1 MNINIT
7 KREIFELL
15 QSENFVIGN
24 DLFSKS
30 KLLIEEKSNR
40 LLNNLSTEK
49 LAYISSHFKSIRSKW
64 KILKGGRQRSIFIE
78 KNLEENI
85 VFKFDLSELK
95 QETNE
100 LNSTIPCV
108 SFDQTSYSDLNE
120 PNGKKACLN
129 KMIGKSGKK
138 WINSKIKS
146 RRQMR
151 AVIQDNLT
159 KYNNFLEKF
168 GLCFKK
174 IEIVDSS
181 QHTYNNTFKIGKTI
195 KCNNHAS

>member
-100 LNSTIPCV
+100 LNSTIPCA
-108 SFDQTSYSDLNE
+108 SIDQTSYSDLNE
-120 PNGKKACLN
+120 TNEKKSCLN

-138 WINSKIKS
+138 WINSKIKL

-159 KYNNFLEKF
+159 KSNNLLEKF

>member
-1 MNINIT
+1 MNINII
-7 KREIFELL
+7 KQEIFELL
-15 QSENFVIGN
+15 QSKNFVIGN
-24 DLFSKS
+24 DLFSRS
-30 KLLIEEKSNR
+30 KLLIEEKSKR

-49 LAYISSHFKSIRSKW
+49 MAYITSHFKSIRSKW

-120 PNGKKACLN
+120 TNEKKSCLN

-138 WINSKIKS
+138 WINSKIKL

-159 KYNNFLEKF
+159 KSNNLLEKF